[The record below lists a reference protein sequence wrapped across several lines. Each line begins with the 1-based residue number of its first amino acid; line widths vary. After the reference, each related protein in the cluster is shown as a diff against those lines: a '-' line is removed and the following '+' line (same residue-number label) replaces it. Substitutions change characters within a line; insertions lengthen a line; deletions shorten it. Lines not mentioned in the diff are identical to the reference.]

1 MTDDLWLWLDLETT
15 GLDPAKD
22 AIIEIGCLLTDP
34 HLNAVTSH
42 DGQPLA
48 PFEAVVWPGVPAY
61 EKLLADPV
69 VEAMHRSNGLID
81 DLTELAANPSPE
93 NIASV
98 EARIL
103 TWLGQAPGP
112 RSDAKFVLAGSGVG
126 RFDRRFIDRDMPNL
140 ASWLRYWSIDVDVLR
155 RTRQTWGIAEPDRE
169 ERPHRALADARLH
182 LEEAR
187 MIRDEWIEQRR
198 FDLAAAQKEP
208 QP

>member
-1 MTDDLWLWLDLETT
+1 MTDLWLWLDLETT

-34 HLNAVTSH
+34 HLNPVTAP
-42 DGQPLA
+42 DGRPLV
-48 PFEAVVWPGVPAY
+48 PFEAVVWPGVRAY
-61 EKLLADPV
+61 ERILADPV
-69 VEAMHRSNGLID
+69 VEAMHRSNGLLD
-81 DLTELAANPSPE
+81 DLAELAANPSKYE
-93 NIASV
+93 KVAAV
-98 EARIL
+98 EGQIL
-103 TWLGQAPGP
+103 TWLSRTGTAPGE
-112 RSDAKFVLAGSGVG
+112 FVLAGSGVG
-126 RFDRRFIDRDMPNL
+126 RFDRRFIDRDMPTL
-140 ASWLRYWSIDVDVLR
+140 ASWLRYWAIDVDVLR
-155 RTRQTWGIAEPDRE
+155 RTRQAWGIAEPDRE